1 MNARVGGILKGFTI
15 HRKNGSVE
23 RYDKPLHN
31 YITYAGLGTLL
42 QYAGNTG
49 VNTVSPLNTMTL
61 RIYNQRMPIKLTGSY
76 QIENVSSQVIG
87 VGTGPWNRIRIN
99 SGTTFNASTILLTS
113 SGDYAFVTA
122 TSGSIRV
129 LSVDSLDIV
138 GKDLYVLRSS
148 TDVASVQSGTTI
160 NRTVSYSAGVLRS
173 VNNQVASVTATASN
187 TIYSIGFTS
196 PIESIGHIFDLE
208 TPIVLGI
215 GDVLSVGIEDFE
227 VLITYDSYQPK
238 TFTAGNCPI
247 SGFPTATGRYQRM
260 FPISSNTSPP
270 TTESSGSGAVI
281 YLVPNGSHITIPDL
295 QYPSTVPTTSAAFA
309 TKETITCV
317 TEVQTYTQT
326 NNLEEFRKWF
336 GQVVTGGA
344 NIKQIAWGTTSFDR
358 ILGILEFDTPQ
369 NIPAGK
375 ILSITQM
382 AKIVPDFV
390 IPTIP

>member
-15 HRKNGSVE
+15 HRKNGSIE

-31 YITYAGLGTLL
+31 YITFGGIATLL
-42 QYAGNTG
+42 QYAGNASSGTI
-49 VNTVSPLNTMTL
+49 SPFSSLTL
-61 RIYNQRMPIKLTGSY
+61 RIYNQQLPIKLTGSY
-76 QIENVSSQVIG
+76 DIVNATGQAIG

-99 SGTTFNASTILLTS
+99 SGTSFNASTILLTS
-113 SGDYAFVTA
+113 TGDYAFVTA
-122 TSGSIRV
+122 TSSNIRV
-129 LSVDSLDIV
+129 LSVDSLDII

-148 TDVASVQSGTTI
+148 FDVPSVQSGTSPT
-160 NRTVSYSAGVLRS
+160 RTVTYSAGVLRS
-173 VNNQVASVTATASN
+173 VNNQIATLTSTTNN

-196 PIESIGHIFDLE
+196 ATESVGHIFDLE
-208 TPIVLGI
+208 TPVVLGI
-215 GDVLSVGIEDFE
+215 GDVLSVGVEDFE

-247 SGFPTATGRYQRM
+247 AGFPTATGRYQRM
-260 FPISSNTSPP
+260 FPVISNTSPP
-270 TTESSGSGAVI
+270 TIESGGSGAVI
-281 YLVPNGSHITIPDL
+281 YLVPNGSHIAIPDL
-295 QYPSTVPTTSAAFA
+295 QYPSSTPTTSAAFA

-317 TEVQTYTQT
+317 TEVQGNTQT
-326 NNLEEFRKWF
+326 NNIEEFRKWF

-344 NIKQIAWGTTSFDR
+344 NIKQIAWGTTTFDR